1 MSDASASG
9 SGGGSPSGSGGG
21 PHEVGVNLLWLVPGV
36 VGGSEETTVALLAAL
51 ADNPPP
57 DLRYRLYALE
67 PFAAAHPDLAERL
80 PTQLLPMR
88 GRLKPLRVLAE
99 GTWLAHAT
107 RRDGVD
113 LVHHAGGTLPLGSR
127 VPGTVTIHDLQPF
140 DLPDNFHPAKRL
152 YLHRAVPHAV
162 RHARLVLVHSEF
174 VRQGV
179 MERFG
184 VGPERV
190 RLVPAGIRLPDQAD
204 VPPVPAEE
212 LRRRYGLPERWFV
225 YPAITYPHKNH
236 VTLVRAFA
244 RVAAQV
250 GDVALV
256 LTGRA
261 AGAEA
266 ALRHEIG
273 RLGLAE
279 RIVRPGRVPRDDLLS
294 LVAQAVALTFP
305 SRYEGFG
312 LPILEAMAFG
322 TPVVASAVTA
332 LPEVVGGAGRL
343 VDPDD
348 IAGWSGAMLA
358 VLSAGESERLAE
370 AGRRRA
376 ARLSWAAAAEATASA
391 HRDVLAAPS
400 EASAG

>member
-1 MSDASASG
+1 MSAGSA
-9 SGGGSPSGSGGG
+9 

-36 VGGSEETTVALLAAL
+36 VGGSEETTVATLQAL

-67 PFAAAHPDLAERL
+67 PFAAAHPELAARF
-80 PTQLLPMR
+80 PTTLLPMR

-140 DLPDNFHPAKRL
+140 DLPDNFHPAKRM

-184 VGPERV
+184 VGPDRV
-190 RLVPAGIRLPDQAD
+190 RLVPAAVRLPDRPD
-204 VPPVPAEE
+204 VDPDD
-212 LRRRYGLPERWFV
+212 LRRRYGLPARWFV

-244 RVAAQV
+244 RVADRD
-250 GDVALV
+250 GDVALL

-261 AGAEA
+261 AGVEA
-266 ALRHEIG
+266 ALRHEIARLDLDG
-273 RLGLAE
+273 RV
-279 RIVRPGRVPRDDLLS
+279 VRPGRIPRDDLLA
-294 LVAQAVALTFP
+294 LLAQAAALTFP

-312 LPILEAMAFG
+312 LPVLEAMALG
-322 TPVVASAVTA
+322 TPVVASAATA
-332 LPEVVGGAGRL
+332 LPEVVGDAGRL
-343 VDPDD
+343 VAPDD
-348 IAGWSGAMLA
+348 IEGWSDAMLA
-358 VLSAGESERLAE
+358 VLSGGERDRLAQ
-370 AGRRRA
+370 AGLRRA
-376 ARLSWAAAAEATASA
+376 ARLSWAAAAEATSSA
-391 HRDVLAAPS
+391 HRDALAAGG
-400 EASAG
+400 ASRPVHRVEDVGETER

>member
-1 MSDASASG
+1 MSG
-9 SGGGSPSGSGGG
+9 SEHPQ
-21 PHEVGVNLLWLVPGV
+21 VGVNLLWLVPGV
-36 VGGSEETTVALLAAL
+36 VGGSEEATVALLAAL

-67 PFAAAHPDLAERL
+67 PFATAHPDVVERF
-80 PTQLLPMR
+80 PTQLLPLR

-99 GTWLAHAT
+99 GTWLAHAAQ
-107 RRDGVD
+107 RDQVD

-140 DLPDNFHPAKRL
+140 DLPENFHPAKRL
-152 YLHRAVPHAV
+152 YLHRAVPHAA
-162 RHARLVLVHSEF
+162 RHARMVLVHSEF

-179 MERFG
+179 VERFA
-184 VGPERV
+184 VEPERV
-190 RLVPAGIRLPDQAD
+190 RVVPAGVRLPDEPEVGPD
-204 VPPVPAEE
+204 E
-212 LRRRYGLPERWFV
+212 LRQRYGLPRRWFV

-244 RVAAQV
+244 RVAAKDD
-250 GDVALV
+250 DVALV

-266 ALRHEIG
+266 ALRHEIT
-273 RLGLAE
+273 RLGLSG
-279 RIVRPGRVPRDDLLS
+279 RVVRPGRVPRSDLLG
-294 LVAQAVALTFP
+294 LVAESVALTYP

-312 LPILEAMAFG
+312 LPVLEAMAYG
-322 TPVVASAVTA
+322 TPVVASGTTA
-332 LPEVVGGAGRL
+332 LPEVVGSAGRL

-348 IAGWSGAMLA
+348 IDGWSDAMLA
-358 VLSAGESERLAE
+358 VLFNGESERLAE

-376 ARLSWAAAAEATASA
+376 ARMSWAAAAEATSSA
-391 HRDVLAAPS
+391 HRDVL
-400 EASAG
+400 SAGQ